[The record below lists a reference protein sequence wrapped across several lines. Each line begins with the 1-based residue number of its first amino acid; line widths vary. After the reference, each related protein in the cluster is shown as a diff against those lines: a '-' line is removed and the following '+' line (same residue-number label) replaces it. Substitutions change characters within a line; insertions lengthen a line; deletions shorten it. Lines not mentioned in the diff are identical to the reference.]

1 MNLEV
6 QLTPVHALPVT
17 MLPHDLNM
25 IGILD
30 TIITAVFASMTMTVV
45 LVTSS
50 GLTTPCP
57 SDPAVVMIGT
67 TVTIAALRL
76 VLRLVNVMSTRIT
89 GVIWPRALLLV
100 SPPQKCFATEAR
112 GTGMMCRMVLVGSAE
127 TSALVP
133 WVPSP

>member
-50 GLTTPCP
+50 GLTTPCL
-57 SDPAVVMIGT
+57 SDLAVVMIGT

-100 SPPQKCFATEAR
+100 SRRQKCFANEAR